1 MGTLGRTA
9 NLQSACSAT
18 CLISRI
24 NKKKAKI
31 MPVGVVKKSLHQSPK
46 VFLRTRV
53 RNNNS
58 NNYNSSS
65 SNNNNNKSKSNN
77 SNNLS
82 NLMNHKMRK
91 VFNMKMGISFQPL
104 STTTESIHQPRRE
117 WQISPRD
124 SKPPKLKLKEWLTLL
139 NK

>member
-46 VFLRTRV
+46 VFLRTRI
-53 RNNNS
+53 RNNSS
-58 NNYNSSS
+58 NNY
-65 SNNNNNKSKSNN
+65 NNKSKSNN

-104 STTTESIHQPRRE
+104 SMTTESIHQPRRE
-117 WQISPRD
+117 WQI
-124 SKPPKLKLKEWLTLL
+124 
-139 NK
+139 